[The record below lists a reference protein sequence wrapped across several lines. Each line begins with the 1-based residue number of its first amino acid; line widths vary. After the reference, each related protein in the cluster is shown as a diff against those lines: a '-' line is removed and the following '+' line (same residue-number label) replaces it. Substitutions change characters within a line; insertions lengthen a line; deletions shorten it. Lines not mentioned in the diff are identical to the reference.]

1 MWQLYSKNREPS
13 VLVIKLN
20 TTCVP
25 LVVFRN
31 VREKGGKEEEMKE
44 RVNKRKNNV
53 QDDGFLL
60 SFQSMVL

>member
-1 MWQLYSKNREPS
+1 M
-13 VLVIKLN
+13 
-20 TTCVP
+20 P

-31 VREKGGKEEEMKE
+31 VREKGGEEEEVKE

-53 QDDGFLL
+53 YDDGFLL